1 MVKFEYRPFEK
12 IIIHQITPVPIEQF
26 IYTGAIG
33 VEDGQVS
40 SPLYWADGIAFTH
53 TPIPFSD
60 KVIADQLKGIIHWNQ
75 LIYGHLEEYQEML
88 EGPRAV
94 KIPLIKTEDPIFLE
108 MSKWIKN
115 VYEKELI

>member
-1 MVKFEYRPFEK
+1 MVKFEYRPYEK
-12 IIIHQITPVPIEQF
+12 IIIHQITSMPIDQF

-33 VEDGQVS
+33 VGDGQVS
-40 SPLYWADGIAFTH
+40 SPLYWADGIVFTH
-53 TPIPFSD
+53 TPILSD
-60 KVIADQLKGIIHWNQ
+60 EVIEDMLKGIIHWNQ

-94 KIPLIKTEDPIFLE
+94 KIPLIKTEDPMFLE
-108 MSKWIKN
+108 MSEWIKN

>member
-12 IIIHQITPVPIEQF
+12 IIIHQITQVPIEQF
-26 IYTGAIG
+26 IYTGTIG
-33 VEDGQVS
+33 VGDGQVS
-40 SPLYWADGIAFTH
+40 SSLHWADGIVFIH

-60 KVIADQLKGIIHWNQ
+60 EIIADQLKGIIHWNQ
-75 LIYGHLEEYQEML
+75 LIYGHLEEYQEIL

-94 KIPLIKTEDPIFLE
+94 KIHLIKTEDPIFLE